1 MVYSLKKFAYIK
13 IGENMAN
20 NIREIITQAVI
31 AKGKKRTLNKYPF
44 VIENYDKIL
53 GCWITNHRYSA
64 TFKNG
69 QPVVL
74 GTFDVHIWYCFH
86 EELDSAVEKH
96 QITYIDDMQVTKKE
110 DREFESS
117 DQVKGRCLNKPKC
130 LSASHN
136 GKDVTMEIEKEMQI
150 EISGETCIKVEV
162 KDEEEIWDDLEDI
175 EINPHFIK
183 S

>member
-1 MVYSLKKFAYIK
+1 MSH
-13 IGENMAN
+13 
-20 NIREIITQAVI
+20 NIREIYTKAIV
-31 AKGKKRTLNKYPF
+31 AKGKKLSRITYNFTLNHFP
-44 VIENYDKIL
+44 DDIL
-53 GCWITNHRYSA
+53 GCWITNHHYEA
-64 TFKNG
+64 AIKNKI
-69 QPVVL
+69 PKMI
-74 GTFDVHIWYCFH
+74 GTFDVHIWYSYH
-86 EELDSAVEKH
+86 DEMDSIVEKH
-96 QITYIDDMQVTKKE
+96 QVTKKE

>member
-1 MVYSLKKFAYIK
+1 MSH
-13 IGENMAN
+13 
-20 NIREIITQAVI
+20 NIREIYTKAIV
-31 AKGKKRTLNKYPF
+31 AKGKKLSRITYNFTLNHFP
-44 VIENYDKIL
+44 DDIL
-53 GCWITNHRYSA
+53 GCWITNHHYEA
-64 TFKNG
+64 VIKNKI
-69 QPVVL
+69 PKMI
-74 GTFDVHIWYCFH
+74 GTFDVHIWYSYH
-86 EELDSAVEKH
+86 DEMDSIVEKH
-96 QITYIDDMQVTKKE
+96 QVTYIDDMQVTKKE

-162 KDEEEIWDDLEDI
+162 KDEEEKWDDLEDI